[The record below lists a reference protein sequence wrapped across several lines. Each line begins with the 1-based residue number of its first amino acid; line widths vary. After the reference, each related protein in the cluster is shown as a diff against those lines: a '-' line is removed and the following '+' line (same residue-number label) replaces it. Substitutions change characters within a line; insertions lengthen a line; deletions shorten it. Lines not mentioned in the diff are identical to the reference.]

1 MAEISEDELLKQF
14 EIAKELIDKDPNEAG
29 MLLYKIA
36 ESSLIILA
44 NKYVPYYYEKIIKS
58 KNTKIYLLFE
68 IANELSKKLNK
79 NFKKYWYEA
88 WELRIE
94 SHEYNLT
101 SDFLKERIK
110 AIEKI
115 INFIKHKKK

>member
-1 MAEISEDELLKQF
+1 MTELSVDELLNQF
-14 EIAKELIDKDPNEAG
+14 EIAKELINKDPNEAG

-44 NKYVPYYYEKIIKS
+44 KKYAPDYYEKIITS
-58 KNTKIYLLFE
+58 KDTKIYLLFE
-68 IANELSKKLNK
+68 IAKELSKKLNK
-79 NFKKYWYEA
+79 GFKKYWYDA

-101 SDFLKERIK
+101 TDFLKERIK
-110 AIEKI
+110 VIEKI
-115 INFIKHKKK
+115 INFVKSKKK

>member
-110 AIEKI
+110 TIEKI